1 MALCLRDNKGKT
13 IEKSLCN
20 GCNNGTK
27 ASQEQWFIIRLKYI
41 YFLQKNIQFKI
52 CSVCII
58 QTNDVMRYS
67 CTGCSLNVI
76 IYCDSVSVTLFL
88 LIDPSGELTGI
99 LWSPIDCAISGGVHP
114 LHVQWRVMVIEWAV
128 DGKEG
133 HWPKQQHG
141 GGRGAGCVC
150 VG

>member
-1 MALCLRDNKGKT
+1 MC
-13 IEKSLCN
+13 
-20 GCNNGTK
+20 
-27 ASQEQWFIIRLKYI
+27 
-41 YFLQKNIQFKI
+41 
-52 CSVCII
+52 
-58 QTNDVMRYS
+58 YS

-141 GGRGAGCVC
+141 GGRGVGCVC
-150 VG
+150 VWGAAVATLTFTVPPHQLINLIGQTSNHGDLHLWPPPHYCHAWLFIAWGLEMGPVLVRSRTIH